1 MPQQKT
7 NQANTTTE
15 LSRSLLETI
24 WQAAKGAATQTDRV
38 SFDGQGSLPSFFCV
52 TEIAAASMGAAGL
65 AIASLVEVL
74 NASVGQHHSM
84 PPSVQVDRR
93 LASFW
98 FATTIRPQG
107 WIPPT
112 FTEVGAADYL
122 AEDGWLRL
130 HTNASHHL
138 EAALS
143 VLKCAATPEAIA
155 QAVSSW
161 KRDTLEAQILAAG
174 GCAATM
180 RSSQEWRQHPQGQ
193 AILQEPLIA
202 WTDGEQGTA
211 GPWAFEQSQPL
222 KGLKVLDMT
231 RVLAGPAA
239 TRMLAGLGAQV
250 LRIDAPMWNEANAP
264 EMSLGKQCAELDLRQ
279 ADQRAQW
286 ITLLSEA
293 DVLVHGYRRDALAS
307 LGLDAH
313 ARQHIRPGLV
323 DVSLDAYGFTGPWA
337 NRRGFDSLVQM
348 SIGIA
353 HAGQQR
359 SECARPLPLPVQALD
374 HATGYLLATA
384 ALRGLEHRVKTG
396 MGSIARASLARTGA
410 LLMTTLDPAGLSRPI
425 LAPET
430 SEDLSATIEHT
441 HWGPAKRVKWPV
453 NIAGVEMKWSL
464 GAGPLKRDAAHW
476 L

>member
-15 LSRSLLETI
+15 WGRSLLETI
-24 WQAAKGAATQTDRV
+24 WQAAKGEVKETDRI
-38 SFDGQGSLPSFFCV
+38 SFTGQGSLPSFFSV
-52 TEIAAASMGAAGL
+52 TELAAASMGAAGL
-65 AIASLVEVL
+65 ATVSLSETLHAS
-74 NASVGQHHSM
+74 SGQRHQKH
-84 PPSVQVDRR
+84 SVQVDRR

-98 FATTIRPQG
+98 FSSTIRPQG
-107 WIPPT
+107 WVAPI

-122 AEDGWLRL
+122 AEDGWVRL

-138 EAALS
+138 EAALR
-143 VLKCAATPEAIA
+143 VLKCDATSESIA

-161 KRDTLEAQILAAG
+161 KCDVLETEILVAG

-180 RSSQEWRQHPQGQ
+180 RSAEQWLQHPQGQ
-193 AILQEPLIA
+193 AILKEPLIA

-211 GPWAFEQSQPL
+211 GPWAFERSQPL
-222 KGLKVLDMT
+222 RGLKVLDMT

-250 LRIDAPMWNEANAP
+250 LRIDSPKWNESNAP
-264 EMSLGKQCAELDLRQ
+264 EMTLGKYCAELDLHQ

-286 ITLLSEA
+286 VKLLSTA
-293 DVLVHGYRRDALAS
+293 DVLVHGYRSDALAR

-313 ARQHIRPGLV
+313 ARQRIRPGLV

-337 NRRGFDSLVQM
+337 TRRGFDSLVQM

-353 HAGQQR
+353 QAGQQQAQ
-359 SECARPLPLPVQALD
+359 SARPRPLPVQALD

-384 ALRGLEHRVKTG
+384 ALRGLEQRVRTG
-396 MGSIARASLARTGA
+396 KGSIARASLARTGA
-410 LLMTTLDPAGLSRPI
+410 LLMTTLDPEGLSRPL

-430 SEDLSATIEHT
+430 LEDLSVTTEHT
-441 HWGPAKRVKWPV
+441 GWGPAKRVKWPV
-453 NIAGVEMKWSL
+453 HINGVEMKWSV
-464 GAGPLKRDAAHW
+464 GAGPLKRDAACW

>member
-1 MPQQKT
+1 MPNQKIPLPT
-7 NQANTTTE
+7 LTTDTG
-15 LSRSLLETI
+15 RQLLETI
-24 WQAAKGAATQTDRV
+24 WVAAKGARHDTPRV
-38 SFDGQGSLPSFFCV
+38 SFSGQGSLPSFFGV
-52 TEIAAASMGAAGL
+52 TELAAASMGAAGL
-65 AIASLVEVL
+65 AAASLVEAL
-74 NASVGQHHSM
+74 KAADGQRHTTT
-84 PPSVQVDRR
+84 PSVEVDRR

-98 FATTIRPQG
+98 FASTLRPEG
-107 WIPPT
+107 WSLPAHA
-112 FTEVGAADYL
+112 EVGAADYL
-122 AEDGWLRL
+122 AQDGWIRL

-143 VLKCAATPEAIA
+143 VLQCNATPEAMA

-161 KRDTLEAQILAAG
+161 ARETLEARILAAG

-180 RSSQEWRQHPQGQ
+180 RSAEQWHQHPQGQ

-202 WTDGEQGTA
+202 WADGEQGTKGSWGFQEA
-211 GPWAFEQSQPL
+211 QPL

-250 LRIDAPMWNEANAP
+250 LRIDAPMWDESNAP
-264 EMSLGKQCAELDLRQ
+264 EMTLGKYCAELDLRE

-286 ITLLSEA
+286 VKLLSQA
-293 DVLVHGYRRDALAS
+293 DVLVHGYRSDALAS

-313 ARQHIRPGLV
+313 VRQRIRPGLV

-353 HAGQQR
+353 HAGQLLSQ
-359 SECARPLPLPVQALD
+359 SARPLPLPVQALD

-396 MGSIARASLARTGA
+396 MGSIARASLARTGT
-410 LLMTTLDPAGLSRPI
+410 LLMTSLDPAGLSRPM

-430 SEDLSATIEHT
+430 SEDLSAATEHT
-441 HWGPAKRVKWPV
+441 HWGPAKRVKWPI
-453 NIAGVEMKWSL
+453 NIAGVDMHWSVS
-464 GAGPLKRDAAHW
+464 AGPLKRDQARW